1 MTWKQHWPGND
12 GQRPM
17 LTMFGRERQL
27 HAAPREVGT
36 VTRSSV
42 IAGLDPAIRLLERF
56 SRTGM
61 DACAFAAPKRLRP
74 RRRVKPAHDGGCVRY
89 APAAFLFCRFF
100 TRSSTTAGSAS
111 VEV

>member
-12 GQRPM
+12 GQRLV
-17 LTMFGRERQL
+17 LTMFGRERHI
-27 HAAPREVGT
+27 HAAPREVGA

-61 DACAFAAPKRLRP
+61 DARAFASPKRLRP
-74 RRRVKPAHDGGCVRY
+74 RRRVKPAHDGGLCSLRPRGLLVL
-89 APAAFLFCRFF
+89 PVLH
-100 TRSSTTAGSAS
+100 
-111 VEV
+111 EVIDHRGI